1 MINFNAVGRLA
12 NNVVP
17 SSTKSGKAM
26 AKFTFAVPRPY
37 SSKRPEGAQDAD
49 FMTCVVFGNTAEFV
63 QRNFRKGS
71 RAHIS
76 GAIRTDKYEKDG
88 KTKYSMPYILIDEID
103 IIDFKSKDATAA
115 KPTETAST
123 SSNSDDDW
131 GEDIPF

>member
-1 MINFNAVGRLA
+1 MLNFNAVGRLA
-12 NNVVP
+12 NEISL

-26 AKFTFAVPRPY
+26 AKFTFAIPRPY

-71 RAHIS
+71 RAHIAGS
-76 GAIRTDKYEKDG
+76 IRTDKYEKDG
-88 KTKYSMPYILIDEID
+88 KNRYSMPYVLIEEID
-103 IIDFKSKDATAA
+103 IIDFKSKDVVATQPA
-115 KPTETAST
+115 TAST
-123 SSNSDDDW
+123 SSSDGDDW